1 MHKIVKIWTTVGIV
15 FLRWKYYTTENMC
28 ITSKRVTQNYHLY
41 LWSAAWFG
49 SRLSTQNTLSQHEGN
64 EIIFKIFKKYLSCSA
79 GGLLWSDMI
88 FHLHVQWLFFAQQ
101 LSFNITQTQT
111 DFWTCF
117 FVCLFNMKRNSNCYI
132 KQIIQY

>member
-1 MHKIVKIWTTVGIV
+1 MFSLNTELKTKVWGWNFISEQTTKLQIKNVEYRKHYISYRLVLLTESNHYPLLHKIVKIWTTVSII

-79 GGLLWSDMI
+79 GGL
-88 FHLHVQWLFFAQQ
+88 
-101 LSFNITQTQT
+101 
-111 DFWTCF
+111 
-117 FVCLFNMKRNSNCYI
+117 
-132 KQIIQY
+132 